1 MSFKKNLEPSDISLS
16 SFQVH
21 KSFSFT
27 DTDSGSGVFSVPITS
42 GTDSGLYGFSISTAS
57 SKTIS
62 GSTFYKVP
70 TYHMINT
77 LYYKDVRNM
86 RGYIDYIRGVPT
98 SSNAINE
105 YVSINHLQTPSS
117 SIKLRRPHTRQ
128 LHNTANVISLPQKF
142 YGEYIKPGSVEI
154 TDNSLSSTFILRD
167 DGRGNIYDTAFSASY
182 ANRAP
187 TATNSGSVVGNIFY
201 SDGLIV
207 ITDTGS
213 YSTVGSLEG
222 SDGFTVDFKASQTI
236 YEREY
241 VCVSSENEFQ
251 FTNNKSARV
260 GRSGSISIPTFPI
273 TQYTNTIDDNF
284 IYDGLGYSTG
294 SFDVAGYNMGSE
306 FLGVTT
312 HSEFATYVTAIGLY
326 NDENELLAVGKPAM
340 PIKNEKELSLT
351 FVVRFDTN

>member
-1 MSFKKNLEPSDISLS
+1 MSFKKNLEPNDISLS

-21 KSFSFT
+21 KKFSFT
-27 DTDSGSGVFSVPITS
+27 DTDSGSGVFSVPITN

-62 GSTFYKVP
+62 GSVFYKIP
-70 TYHMINT
+70 NYFMINT
-77 LYYKDVRNM
+77 LYYKDIRNM

-117 SIKLRRPHTRQ
+117 SIKLRRPYTRQ

-154 TDNSLSSTFILRD
+154 IDESLSSTFVLRD
-167 DGRGNIYDTAFSASY
+167 DGRGNIYDTAFSSSY
-182 ANRAP
+182 ANR
-187 TATNSGSVVGNIFY
+187 TTTSTNSGSVVGNVFY

-222 SDGFTVDFKASQTI
+222 TSGFTVKFRASQTI

-241 VCVSSENEFQ
+241 VCASGENEFQ

-260 GRSGSISIPTFPI
+260 GRSGSISIPAFPR
-273 TQYTNTIDDNF
+273 TQYTNTIEDNF
-284 IYDGLGYSTG
+284 IYDGLGLATG

-312 HSEFATYVTAIGLY
+312 HSEFGTYVTAIGLY
-326 NDENELLAVGKPAM
+326 NDENELLAIGKPAM
-340 PIKNEKELSLT
+340 PIKNEKELALS

>member
-21 KSFSFT
+21 KKFSFT
-27 DTDSGSGVFSVPITS
+27 DADSGSGVFSVPIIN
-42 GTDSGLYGFSISTAS
+42 GTDSGLYGFSTSTAS

-62 GSTFYKVP
+62 GSIFYKIP
-70 TYHMINT
+70 TYYMINT
-77 LYYKDVRNM
+77 LYYKDIRNM
-86 RGYIDYIRGVPT
+86 RGYLDYIRGVSK

-105 YVSINHLQTPSS
+105 YVSINQLQTPSS
-117 SIKLRRPHTRQ
+117 SVKLRRPFTRQ
-128 LHNTANVISLPQKF
+128 LHDTANVISLPQKF

-154 TDNSLSSTFILRD
+154 TDSSLTSTFVLRD
-167 DGRGNIYDTAFSASY
+167 DGRGNVYDTAFSASY

-187 TATNSGSVVGNIFY
+187 TTTNSGSVVGNIFY

-213 YSTVGSLEG
+213 YSAVGSLEG
-222 SDGFTVDFKASQTI
+222 SDGFTVSFRASQTI

-241 VCVSSENEFQ
+241 VCVSDENEFQ
-251 FTNNKSARV
+251 FTNNKSARI
-260 GRSGSISIPTFPI
+260 GRSGSVSIPTFPI

-284 IYDGLGYSTG
+284 NYDGLGYATG

-312 HSEFATYVTAIGLY
+312 HSEFATYVTGIGLY

>member
-21 KSFSFT
+21 KKFSFT
-27 DTDSGSGVFSVPITS
+27 DTDSGSGVFSVPIIKGS
-42 GTDSGLYGFSISTAS
+42 DSNLYDFSTSTAS
-57 SKTIS
+57 TKTIS
-62 GSTFYKVP
+62 GSVFYKVP
-70 TYHMINT
+70 NYHMINT

-105 YVSINHLQTPSS
+105 YISINHLQTPSS
-117 SIKLRRPHTRQ
+117 SVKLRRPYTRQ
-128 LHNTANVISLPQKF
+128 LHSTATVISLPQKF
-142 YGEYIKPGSVEI
+142 YGEYIKPGSFEMI
-154 TDNSLSSTFILRD
+154 DESLATTFVLRD
-167 DGRGNIYDTAFSASY
+167 DGRGNIYDTAFSSSY
-182 ANRAP
+182 ANRTP
-187 TATNSGSVVGNIFY
+187 TTTNSGSVVGNIFY

-213 YSTVGSLEG
+213 YSTVGTLEG
-222 SDGFTVDFKASQTI
+222 SDGFTVNFRASQTI

-241 VCVSSENEFQ
+241 TCPAGENEFQ

-260 GRSGSISIPTFPI
+260 GRSGSISIPAFPI

-284 IYDGLGYSTG
+284 IYDGLGYATG
-294 SFDVAGYNMGSE
+294 SFDSVGYNMGTE